1 MQRGYFSGAAV
12 AGLVDGRMLDW
23 GRLLKEEDQRKLD
36 MKLLVAEALCHR
48 DRDRIACKLWVE
60 IGAAFECP
68 PRAIHLKLDVI
79 ALKEISPPNEV

>member
-36 MKLLVAEALCHR
+36 IKLLVAEALCHR
-48 DRDRIACKLWVE
+48 DRDRIACKL
-60 IGAAFECP
+60 
-68 PRAIHLKLDVI
+68 
-79 ALKEISPPNEV
+79 